1 MSIVS
6 KTLIVSGVVLIVLGV
21 IWHFSNGNIP
31 FGKLPGDIRI
41 EKGNSKIYIPITT
54 CLLISGVLSLI
65 SYFISKK

>member
-21 IWHFSNGNIP
+21 IWHFSSGNIP